1 VYTLLS
7 VFVIGISFGFILFLL
22 GAGLSLTMGLM
33 RIVNMAHGALYMVGA
48 YVGLATA
55 KYTGSFWIGLL
66 AGALI
71 TGLIGVIMEAGF
83 IRRLYKQRQSQVLL
97 TIGFVYILT
106 NLVQW
111 IWGSMPLAG
120 VTPDLFSGYIQIGK
134 IGFPVFR
141 LAIIGFGLVMAI
153 LLWLF
158 QEKTRTGA
166 IVRAGMDNREVTI
179 ALGIN
184 LKVVF
189 TGIFALG
196 AFVAGFCG
204 LMGAPLM
211 GVNLQ
216 VGWETLLLS
225 MIVVIVGGTGS
236 IQGALL
242 GGLLIGLLDAF
253 GTAFFP
259 QFAYFVIYVALIVI
273 LLFKPS
279 GLMGRGM
286 GAQQTADQLQSVQP
300 PTRLDQ
306 SSKFDA
312 LTGEGRPWEILLRS
326 FTPFLAVG
334 LLLSVLPFILPSHY
348 LGMVTKV
355 LIFAIFAI
363 SLDLIMGYGGL
374 LSLGHAAFLGIA
386 GYTVG
391 ILTVKNG
398 IDLFWIVVP
407 LTILISAAAAAII
420 GYISLRVSGTYFL
433 LITVAFG
440 QLLAVVAT
448 KWEPLTGG
456 TSGLIGIPPP
466 NLGIQGF
473 TWTGHSFY
481 YLVFIAF
488 CVCFLVLYRIVNSS
502 FGRALV
508 GIRENEMRMRSL
520 GFNTWALKYITFILG
535 GAFASVAGIL
545 FAYFYRAMVPDNLTI
560 ETSASVLLMV
570 IIGGPGTLF
579 GPLIGAAIVVLI
591 SYVAS
596 IYVPERWPLFLG
608 IIYVVCVMFVRGGFA
623 RYLSG
628 FWRVSRFR
636 KAELEDIPKHKG

>member
-1 VYTLLS
+1 
-7 VFVIGISFGFILFLL
+7 
-22 GAGLSLTMGLM
+22 MGLM

-48 YVGLATA
+48 YTGLAVA
-55 KYTGSFWIGLL
+55 QWSNSFWIGLL
-66 AGALI
+66 AGAI
-71 TGLIGVIMEAGF
+71 STGIIGLLMEAAF
-83 IRRLYKQRQSQVLL
+83 LRRLYKQRQSQVLL

-111 IWGSMPLAG
+111 IWGSMPMG
-120 VTPDLFSGYIQIGK
+120 GITPDIFSGYVQIGK
-134 IGFPVFR
+134 IGFPIFR

-242 GGLLIGLLDAF
+242 GGLVIGLLDAF

-259 QFAYFVIYVALIVI
+259 QFAYFVIYIALIVI

-286 GAQQTADQLQSVQP
+286 GPQQTVDQLQSALP
-300 PTRLDQ
+300 SKRGDQ
-306 SSKFDA
+306 AQRIDPRTARTK
-312 LTGEGRPWEILLRS
+312 PWQVYVRS
-326 FTPFLAVG
+326 LAPYFGVG
-334 LLLSVLPFILPSHY
+334 LFLLILPSFLSTHY

-355 LIFAIFAI
+355 LILAVFAI
-363 SLDLIMGYGGL
+363 SLDLVMGYTGL
-374 LSLGHAAFLGIA
+374 LSLGHAAYLGIG
-386 GYTVG
+386 GYMVG
-391 ILTVKNG
+391 ILTVKLG
-398 IDLFWIVVP
+398 VDLFWIVVP
-407 LTILISAAAAAII
+407 LTLLVSAGAAAVM

-440 QLLAVVAT
+440 QLLAVAAT

-456 TSGLIGIPPP
+456 TSGLIGISPP
-466 NLGIQGF
+466 NIGIPGF
-473 TWTGHSFY
+473 AWTFHNFY
-481 YLVFIAF
+481 YLVLIVFFI
-488 CVCFLVLYRIVNSS
+488 CFLVLYRIVNSS

-508 GIRENEMRMRSL
+508 GIRENEIRMRSL
-520 GFNTWALKYITFILG
+520 GYNTWALKYLAFIIG
-535 GAFASVAGIL
+535 GVFAAVAGIL
-545 FAYFYRAMVPDNLTI
+545 FAYFYRAMVPDNMAI
-560 ETSASVLLMV
+560 EMSASVLLMV

-579 GPLIGAAIVVLI
+579 GPVLGAAIVVLI

-596 IYVPERWPLFLG
+596 IYIPERWPLMLG
-608 IIYVVCVMFVRGGFA
+608 IIYVLCVMLVRGGFA
-623 RYLSG
+623 HHL
-628 FWRVSRFR
+628 SRFWKVLSIR
-636 KAELEDIPKHKG
+636 RARVPDLGKHRG